1 MTFSLKSCPF
11 SEQNECKTSCKLWS
25 KIRSDCILK
34 LVLEKELSLDT
45 YNSESSNP
53 LENNFTWS
61 DSDLIDGSY

>member
-11 SEQNECKTSCKLWS
+11 SEENECKTSCKLWS
-25 KIRSDCILK
+25 KIKKDCILK

-45 YNSESSNP
+45 YNTEHSIP
-53 LENNFTWS
+53 LENKSTWN